1 VAISVVSASAG
12 GGNADNVTICHRGN
26 AVGNEYQQITVDPS
40 AIDGVGGGDHF
51 GEHKGP
57 LVTSEAESQ
66 ALKDQMIMWGD
77 IIPPLAGVHDGLNWP
92 AGQAILENGCKFVT
106 PPTTTPAT
114 TTPATT
120 TPATT
125 TPATTTPATAPPKTA
140 PPGSSPPGAVS
151 PAPGAPGAPG
161 AAAAVAVVPRVT
173 G

>member
-1 VAISVVSASAG
+1 MAISVVSASAG
-12 GGNADNVTICHRGN
+12 GGNADNVTICHRSN

-40 AIDGVGGGDHF
+40 AIDGIGGGDHF

-92 AGQAILENGCKFVT
+92 AGQAILENGCDVRDAADDDSGDDDSGDDDSGDDD
-106 PPTTTPAT
+106 PPT
-114 TTPATT
+114 
-120 TPATT
+120 
-125 TPATTTPATAPPKTA
+125 TA
-140 PPGSSPPGAVS
+140 PPGTSPPGAV
-151 PAPGAPGAPG
+151 PPTPGAPGAPG
-161 AAAAVAVVPRVT
+161 AAAAVTVVPRVT

>member
-1 VAISVVSASAG
+1 MRRRLAVFSVIGATLAALAVGGIGVVSASAG

-26 AVGNEYQQITVDPS
+26 AVGNEYQEITVDPS
-40 AIDGVGGGDHF
+40 AIDGVGGGDHY

-106 PPTTTPAT
+106 PPNG
-114 TTPATT
+114 
-120 TPATT
+120 
-125 TPATTTPATAPPKTA
+125 TAPPNGTGPPVTTA
-140 PPGSSPPGAVS
+140 R
-151 PAPGAPGAPG
+151 PG
-161 AAAAVAVVPRVT
+161 AAAPGAGAPAGVVAVPRVT